1 MPKESGI
8 AKSIGDQN
16 KDDMKKPDNLLYNYL
31 NSGIKISKKEAGY
44 LETHNSEKIFT
55 HNKQSCDKC
64 KFNLPAEQ
72 ICHIV
77 EGYVNNE
84 TGISKYFSPKGYGM
98 LPGDIVWDY
107 VKKGGKK
114 LNFKTAYVIN
124 EASEGFNCRDCKYY
138 GDLCNC
144 LLVDGTLSPKM
155 SCAFIVKKGN
165 GTKI

>member
-8 AKSIGDQN
+8 AKSIGDQQ
-16 KDDMKKPDNLLYNYL
+16 KDDLKESDVLLYNYL
-31 NSGIKISKKEAGY
+31 NSGQKLSKEEAGY
-44 LETHNSEKIFT
+44 IEIQHSDEVDTY
-55 HNKQSCDKC
+55 NKQSCDKC

-84 TGISKYFSPKGYGM
+84 RGMSKYFSPKGHGM

-107 VKKGGKK
+107 IKKGGKK

-124 EASEGFNCRDCKYY
+124 EALDGFNCKDCKYY

-155 SCAFIVKKGN
+155 SCAFVVKKGN
-165 GTKI
+165 GTRI